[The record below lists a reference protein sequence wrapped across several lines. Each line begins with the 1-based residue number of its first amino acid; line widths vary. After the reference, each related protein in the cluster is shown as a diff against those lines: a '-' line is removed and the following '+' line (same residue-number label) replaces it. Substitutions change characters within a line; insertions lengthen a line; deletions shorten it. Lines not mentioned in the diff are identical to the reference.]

1 MRSGVILVSAL
12 ATKNPALFKIME
24 IKKRTAPKEE
34 FYNIYQR
41 DPGSGAETLVDESLT
56 KDQFMDRMEFYAQE
70 YYMTQEA
77 KFAPSSFRHEIFT
90 YED

>member
-1 MRSGVILVSAL
+1 M
-12 ATKNPALFKIME
+12 KNPALFKIME
-24 IKKRTAPKEE
+24 SKKRSAPKEE

-41 DPGSGAETLVDESLT
+41 DPASGVETLVDESLS
-56 KDQFMDRMEFYAQE
+56 KDQFMDKMDFYAQE

-77 KFAPSSFRHEIFT
+77 KFAPSSFRHETFT

>member
-1 MRSGVILVSAL
+1 MIPVSVL
-12 ATKNPALFKIME
+12 DTKNPALFKIME
-24 IKKRTAPKEE
+24 IRKRTSPKEE

-41 DPGSGAETLVDESLT
+41 DPGSGVETLVDEALT
-56 KDQFMDRMEFYAQE
+56 KDQFMDKMDYYAQE

-77 KFAPSSFRHEIFT
+77 KFAPSSFRHETFT

>member
-1 MRSGVILVSAL
+1 MIPASVLD
-12 ATKNPALFKIME
+12 TKNPALFKIME
-24 IKKRTAPKEE
+24 IKKRPAPKEE

-41 DPGSGAETLVDESLT
+41 DPGSGVETLVGEALT
-56 KDQFMDRMEFYAQE
+56 KDQFMDKMEFYAQE

-77 KFAPSSFRHEIFT
+77 KFAPSSFRHETFT